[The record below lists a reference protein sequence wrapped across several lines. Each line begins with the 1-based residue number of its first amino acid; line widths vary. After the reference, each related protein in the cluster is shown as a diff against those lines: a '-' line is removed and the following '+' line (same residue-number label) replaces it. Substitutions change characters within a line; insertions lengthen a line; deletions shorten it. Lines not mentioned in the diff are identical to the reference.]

1 MDTAVVSAAIMPLM
15 SAEAADETLMQRYA
29 RGDAAAFDE
38 LYRRHELKVWRFI
51 QRSVANRASAD
62 ELMQEVWFSVARQ
75 APRYLPTAKFTT
87 WLFTLARHRVIDA
100 HRMQRPHD
108 SIDEPRIHG
117 PQLAEQLSTSPSENP
132 SSQLQAWQ
140 EREALIGA
148 VRRLPDEQREAF
160 LLQAEGELSVAEIAR
175 ATGVNFET
183 AKSRLRYA
191 RAALKTMLQEL
202 A

>member
-1 MDTAVVSAAIMPLM
+1 MSAAIMPLM
-15 SAEAADETLMQRYA
+15 TETADETLMQRYA
-29 RGDAAAFDE
+29 RGDATAFDE

-51 QRSVANRASAD
+51 QRSVGNRASAD

-75 APRYLPTAKFTT
+75 APRYVRTAKFTT

-100 HRMQRPHD
+100 HRMRRPHD
-108 SIDEPRIHG
+108 SIDETRTHS
-117 PQLAEQLSTSPSENP
+117 PQLAEQLSTSPAENP
-132 SSQLQAWQ
+132 ASQLQAWQ

-148 VRRLPDEQREAF
+148 VQRLPDEQREAF
-160 LLQAEGELSVAEIAR
+160 LLQAEGELSVAEIAK

-191 RAALKTMLQEL
+191 RAALKTMLQEF

>member
-1 MDTAVVSAAIMPLM
+1 MDTAVMSAAIMPLM
-15 SAEAADETLMQRYA
+15 TETADETLMKRYA

-75 APRYLPTAKFTT
+75 APRYVPTAKFTT

-108 SIDEPRIHG
+108 SIDEPQMHT
-117 PQLAEQLSTSPSENP
+117 PQLAEQLSTSPAENP
-132 SSQLQAWQ
+132 ASQLQAWQ

-148 VRRLPDEQREAF
+148 VQRLPAEQREAF
-160 LLQAEGELSVAEIAR
+160 LLQAEAELSVAEIAK

>member
-1 MDTAVVSAAIMPLM
+1 MDTVLASAAIMPLM
-15 SAEAADETLMQRYA
+15 GDATADETLMQRYA
-29 RGDAAAFDE
+29 RGDAFAFDE

-75 APRYLPTAKFTT
+75 APRYVPTAKFTT

-108 SIDEPRIHG
+108 SIDESRQQTA
-117 PQLAEQLSTSPSENP
+117 QLVEQLSTAPSENP
-132 SSQLQAWQ
+132 ASQVQARQ
-140 EREALIGA
+140 EREALISA
-148 VRRLPDEQREAF
+148 VQRLPAEQREAF
-160 LLQAEGELSVAEIAR
+160 LLQAEAELSIADIAK